1 MVNKKGDNHM
11 HILLIEDDRSM
22 SQNIQMLLKHE
33 GMIVEAALLAK
44 DGLELLK
51 LYEYDLI
58 ILDLMLP
65 DMTGSDVLHQI
76 RSRGIITPI
85 LVLSGIAVPN
95 KKVECLSNGAD
106 DYLTK
111 PFNRDELVARV
122 RAIVRRSQG
131 HANPVV
137 NVGKMSV
144 DLNKKIVTVNGE
156 VLSLTGKEYAL
167 IELLA
172 LKKGSTVSKE
182 QFLNHLYGGM
192 DEPEMKI
199 IDVFLCKIRRKI
211 QELSGG
217 IDYIQTVW
225 GRGYI
230 LDDKKSEP

>member
-1 MVNKKGDNHM
+1 M